1 MSFTSQI
8 ADTILSRDAYLAA
21 YKSDYATF
29 HHYREHLLT
38 MLLHLYQN
46 RLFPSQLDALRER
59 FEVSLQEVVNATPID
74 IEVLE
79 RDYEHQPALTLEEQ
93 RDFVQ
98 RNHFEQA
105 FARLRENIQSVVK
118 NTTKLNIVGSV
129 SAHL

>member
-1 MSFTSQI
+1 MSFASQI
-8 ADTILSRDAYLAA
+8 ADAILSRDSYLAA
-21 YKSDYATF
+21 YKSDFATF
-29 HHYREHLLT
+29 YHYREHLLT
-38 MLLHLYQN
+38 ELLRLYQH

-74 IEVLE
+74 VEILE
-79 RDYEHQPALTLEEQ
+79 RDYEHQPAITLEEQ

-105 FARLRENIQSVVK
+105 FSRLRESVQSVVRS
-118 NTTKLNIVGSV
+118 TTKLSSHGSV